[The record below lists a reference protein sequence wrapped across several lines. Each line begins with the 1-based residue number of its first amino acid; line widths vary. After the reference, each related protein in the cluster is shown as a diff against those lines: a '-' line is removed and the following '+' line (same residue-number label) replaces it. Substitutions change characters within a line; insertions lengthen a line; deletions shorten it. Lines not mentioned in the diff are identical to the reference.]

1 MKKVIVLVLV
11 IVLLVS
17 IHGEL
22 LAKEKRGAEL
32 LIQKKDGEEVR
43 GELIA
48 VKQNSLLLLDSVL
61 KTDVSVHIGGIKVI
75 IIMQKSK
82 AVGGLLI
89 GGALGALLGYM
100 SYQPSVGFTIDFGRG
115 GTTLVAGLMGG
126 GIGAAIGALLG
137 IDEKIQIEGKSAGEI
152 RGTLEHLRQK
162 ARIPLS
168 TISQN

>member
-1 MKKVIVLVLV
+1 MKKVIALILVLS
-11 IVLLVS
+11 LLVS

-32 LIQKKDGEEVR
+32 QIQKKDGEEVR

-48 VKQNSLLLLDSVL
+48 IKQNSLLILDSVL
-61 KTDVSVHIGGIKVI
+61 KTDLSVDIDEIKVI
-75 IIMQKSK
+75 IIMKISK
-82 AVGGLLI
+82 ALVGVI
-89 GGALGALLGYM
+89 VGGALGALLGYM

-168 TISQN
+168 TMSQN